1 MRFVGTEA
9 PPRATAPTGAP
20 TQLSP
25 SQARKGFSAPLPLQ
39 RREEAVLCPW
49 DNCYHG
55 RVQGPA
61 SQKDGS
67 ARMKWEEDDMGGG
80 DKDQI

>member
-20 TQLSP
+20 TQLSRP
-25 SQARKGFSAPLPLQ
+25 RPGRAVVPLP
-39 RREEAVLCPW
+39 RRAEDVLCPL
-49 DNCYHG
+49 DNCCHG

-67 ARMKWEEDDMGGG
+67 AGMKWEEDDMEGG
-80 DKDQI
+80 DNDQI